1 MDDETLTDVS
11 SLDFEPWIKFVYDH
25 PVIKY
30 PGDSW
35 YWSSG
40 ERFVATNPQRLLEH
54 FTRLCLNFPEI
65 ASRYTLQQIDQGIWF
80 LLSEPNRL
88 GEHLADTA
96 IPFAVRLACIR
107 SMLNVYSEFVAKS
120 KIEVMENCFDMW
132 WDLVCHDF
140 WSEKKFRRADFEAMI
155 NEAIANGKP
164 IGEFHSYRSN
174 IDYEEFPPEDKLI
187 LDAMLETL
195 TRILELKDS
204 RCESYALH
212 GLGHLKHPLVKNLV
226 QSFIDRTKESIS
238 KDGLDW
244 IEACRDGKV
253 M

>member
-1 MDDETLTDVS
+1 MDDETIADVS
-11 SLDFEPWIKFVYDH
+11 SLDFEPWVKFIFDH

-54 FTRLCLNFPEI
+54 FTRLCLDFPEI

-88 GEHLADTA
+88 GEHLADA
-96 IPFAVRLACIR
+96 SIPFAIRLTCIR
-107 SMLNVYSEFVAKS
+107 SMLNVFSEFVTKS

-132 WDLVCHDF
+132 WDFICHDF
-140 WSEKKFRRADFEAMI
+140 WIKWSFRGVSYEAMAKR
-155 NEAIANGKP
+155 ET
-164 IGEFHSYRSN
+164 F
-174 IDYEEFPPEDKLI
+174 EEFRSSIPEFNYEHLSAEDKSL
-187 LDAMLETL
+187 LDAMFETL
-195 TRILELKDS
+195 AEILNLNEE
-204 RCESYALH
+204 RCNAYALH
-212 GLGHLKHPLVKNLV
+212 GLGHLKHPLVKQLV
-226 QSFIDRTKESIS
+226 QSFIDRNKSSIS
-238 KDGLDW
+238 TEGLKW
-244 IEACRDGKV
+244 LEACRDGKV